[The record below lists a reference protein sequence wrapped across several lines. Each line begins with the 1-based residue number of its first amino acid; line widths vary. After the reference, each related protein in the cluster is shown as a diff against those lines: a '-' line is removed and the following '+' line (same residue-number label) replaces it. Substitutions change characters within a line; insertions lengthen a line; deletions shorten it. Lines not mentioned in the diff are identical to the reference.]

1 MKATGHSFISNNYQ
15 AVTPQTKEAQYQFL
29 LELEKEGLEQLG
41 LMSSQVWRDDP
52 RRLLF
57 VLARYKFV
65 AKMFAGM
72 KKVLEVGCADA
83 FGTRIVRQ
91 EVPEVVATDFD
102 PVFIERNKARPHRRW
117 NITFKVHD
125 MLAGPL
131 AEDYDGVYAVDVIE
145 HIPKAQERQFVGNL
159 VASLNPGGVCL
170 LGTPS
175 LQSQVYASPPSKAG
189 HVNCKDAPELKALM
203 SEFFHNV
210 FIFSMNDEVIHTGFY
225 PMAHYL
231 FALCC
236 HRKSP

>member
-102 PVFIERNKARPHRRW
+102 PVFIERNKARPHPRW
-117 NITFKVHD
+117 NSTFKVHD

-159 VASLNPGGVCL
+159 VASLNVGGVCL

-225 PMAHYL
+225 PMAHCL
-231 FALCC
+231 WALCC
-236 HRKSP
+236 HRKQS